1 MDLFGITTH
10 LNHLLRRW
18 LLVTCHRPRWG
29 LSGSTADLGT
39 HEGFQLKKGEI
50 PGRSA
55 KISIQWFPGGKNTGK
70 YQLY

>member
-1 MDLFGITTH
+1 
-10 LNHLLRRW
+10 
-18 LLVTCHRPRWG
+18 

-55 KISIQWFPGGKNTGK
+55 KISIKGGFLVEKTLENTSCIESP
-70 YQLY
+70 